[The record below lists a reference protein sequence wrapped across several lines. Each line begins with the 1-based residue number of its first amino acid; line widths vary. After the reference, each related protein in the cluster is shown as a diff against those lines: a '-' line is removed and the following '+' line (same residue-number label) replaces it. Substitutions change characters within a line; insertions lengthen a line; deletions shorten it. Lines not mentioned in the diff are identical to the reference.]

1 MHFGSQNG
9 NTDYFFCTEKV
20 QTTSEESDLGVIVS
34 EELKVSKKC
43 IKVVN
48 TADRILRMIET
59 CFVYNT
65 TTILWDYPGEP
76 VPEETP
82 TRHP

>member
-1 MHFGSQNG
+1 MWKCKVMHFGSQNG

-48 TADRILRMIET
+48 TADRIL
-59 CFVYNT
+59 
-65 TTILWDYPGEP
+65 LLLLL
-76 VPEETP
+76 
-82 TRHP
+82 HPFNGRQDFRND